1 MNSADFETLN
11 ELKQYFSENCKNLVF
26 SNEMT
31 LDNDVRA
38 KMYYVKVDE
47 IIEKNNYK
55 KIFQEYLILYA
66 RSYEKL
72 RYFKQRSEDLSV
84 DLIEYGKKTWN
95 SGGLIVNTNIESA
108 GIFGELFNDFYL
120 NIVKNE
126 NILLTYSSRRGASEK
141 NVKGV
146 DVVGCTCEDRKLTLI
161 YSESKFVGSASAA
174 QRELRNDINGTDREE
189 AHINAE
195 YINKFTIFLLDKNH
209 SLYNDSDENTEII
222 INTIDSMNDKIYN
235 GQEPIEVFN
244 ELGVKIR
251 FVFFAIYTDNMFTPK
266 QREAYYK
273 NILLDFYNQISK
285 TGISNYDI
293 EIVFIP
299 IISKSKEIKEHMCKW
314 D

>member
-31 LDNDVRA
+31 LDDEIRA
-38 KMYYVKVDE
+38 KMYYVKADE
-47 IIEKNNYK
+47 ITEKNNYK

-72 RYFKQRSEDLSV
+72 RYFEQKHDDLSV
-84 DLIEYGKKTWN
+84 DLIEYGKNTWEK
-95 SGGLIVNTNIESA
+95 GGLIITTNLESA

-146 DVVGCTCEDRKLTLI
+146 DVVGCTCEDRNLTLI
-161 YSESKFVGSASAA
+161 YSESKFLGSASAA
-174 QRELRNDINGTDREE
+174 QIALRSDINGTDDEA
-189 AHINAE
+189 AHISRE

-222 INTIDSMNDKIYN
+222 INKIDSINAQIYN
-235 GQEPIEVFN
+235 GREPIEVFN

-266 QREAYYK
+266 QREKFYRY
-273 NILLDFYNQISK
+273 ILADFHSQISK
-285 TGISNYDI
+285 TGIDNYDI

-299 IISKSKEIKEHMCKW
+299 IVNNSMVIKEYMSKW